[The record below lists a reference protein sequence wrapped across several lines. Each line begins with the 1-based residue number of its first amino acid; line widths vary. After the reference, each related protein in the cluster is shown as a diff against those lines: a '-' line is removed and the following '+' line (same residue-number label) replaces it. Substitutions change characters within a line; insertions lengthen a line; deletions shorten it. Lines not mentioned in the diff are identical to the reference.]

1 MFKIGNLICT
11 IGGKGVLLGIDYNP
25 LKLPPNTI
33 RVRTNDG
40 NVPTKDSLTTYE
52 TATLVTGTSDV
63 YDVYKSGSDLSGML
77 RESSNV
83 TEVLGAN
90 TAGIT
95 NMSHMFHS
103 CSILTTI
110 PLFDTSS
117 VTDMSYMFS
126 ICMALTSVPLFDTSN
141 VTNMQDMFF
150 SCYALTTVPLFDT
163 SSVTDMAYMFAGC
176 RILQSVPLFDTSSVT
191 SMSYM
196 FDSCPLLASIPLF
209 DTSSVTS
216 MSYMFNECTGVESG
230 ALALYQQASAK
241 PSTPSHMYCFHNCG
255 SNTVTG
261 AAELAQIPSG
271 WK

>member
-1 MFKIGNLICT
+1 MFKIGNSICT

-40 NVPTKDSLTTYE
+40 NAPIKGSLTTYE

-77 RESSNV
+77 RASENV
-83 TEVLGAN
+83 AEVLGAN
-90 TAGIT
+90 TTGIT
-95 NMSHMFHS
+95 DMSHMFHY
-103 CSILTTI
+103 CTALTTV

-126 ICMALTSVPLFDTSN
+126 ICMALSSVPLFDTSN
-141 VTNMQDMFF
+141 VVNMEDMFY
-150 SCYALTTVPLFDT
+150 SCYALTTVPLFNT

-191 SMSYM
+191 DMSQM
-196 FDSCPLLASIPLF
+196 FNSCPLLSSIPLF
-209 DTSSVTS
+209 DTSSVTT
-216 MSYMFNECTGVESG
+216 MSYMFNECTGVEFG

-255 SNTVTG
+255 ANTVTG
-261 AAELAQIPSG
+261 AAELEQIPVG